1 MDFDDSSYKE
11 NENDTKKSPENKNSS
26 NENICKTLSV
36 QIQKATPL
44 QEIKQN
50 FNKSLR
56 ITRQNAMDEVE
67 SMLDQTLPLNTSTSI
82 SLKENTNDTDLNI
95 LNDKLQNQSIS
106 STEETDEQRKTTRI
120 LRNRTI
126 TSTDTPKLK
135 RRSSRKMSINVQET
149 EHKETVTPIDKR
161 KRRSRFKLNTNERND
176 IELLCS
182 NCDDISLDKSKD
194 KRKSTKSVKFSEKE
208 YSDETNKPILPLTP
222 YVKRSKS
229 SKSRSR
235 SNSIHV
241 EIPTLEMEEKPLQR
255 VTRRS
260 QNKKLLSSI

>member
-1 MDFDDSSYKE
+1 MCKTPKIQLDNSISYINSNKTPGKSILKQKNSNETECVKSTNKINFNDHVILNEVSIDEETQTKVDLTQLSTIDNFDFDSTDEVNINVEKKLDFDD
-11 NENDTKKSPENKNSS
+11 NEQHE
-26 NENICKTLSV
+26 
-36 QIQKATPL
+36 
-44 QEIKQN
+44 
-50 FNKSLR
+50 
-56 ITRQNAMDEVE
+56 
-67 SMLDQTLPLNTSTSI
+67 
-82 SLKENTNDTDLNI
+82 
-95 LNDKLQNQSIS
+95 
-106 STEETDEQRKTTRI
+106 TTRI

-176 IELLCS
+176 IELLCR

-222 YVKRSKS
+222 YIKRSKS

-241 EIPTLEMEEKPLQR
+241 EISTSEMEEKPLQR

-260 QNKKLLSSI
+260 QNKKLLSPI